1 MPTISYDQSAII
13 MTERFAIQRVM
24 INRGPVMRSTKE
36 LFTNIRRMSSPKGLT
51 EEDYHEIEFPSYMKS
66 IMDERGI
73 KPSELIVQM
82 NMEKS
87 YFYQILKGRRAPG
100 RDFLIH
106 LSFLLK
112 LNLDET
118 QRLLKIANRPPLY
131 PRIRKDAAV
140 IYAITHKMTYEKYE
154 ALIASLEEEHD

>member
-1 MPTISYDQSAII
+1 
-13 MTERFAIQRVM
+13 
-24 INRGPVMRSTKE
+24 MRSTRE
-36 LFTNIRRMSSPKGLT
+36 LFTNIRRMSSPKEL
-51 EEDYHEIEFPSYMKS
+51 EKDDFDEIGFPTYLKAVMN
-66 IMDERGI
+66 ERGI
-73 KPSELIVQM
+73 RPSDLIVQM

>member
-1 MPTISYDQSAII
+1 MNMEYFVIEIH
-13 MTERFAIQRVM
+13 
-24 INRGPVMRSTKE
+24 RGPVMRSTRE
-36 LFTNIRRMSSPKGLT
+36 LFTNIRRMSSPKELEKDDFDEMG
-51 EEDYHEIEFPSYMKS
+51 FPTYLKAVMN
-66 IMDERGI
+66 ERGI
-73 KPSELIVQM
+73 RPSDLIVQM

-118 QRLLKIANRPPLY
+118 QRLLKIAKRQPLY
-131 PRIRKDAAV
+131 PRSKKDAAV
-140 IYAITHKMTYEKYE
+140 IYAITHKMNYEKYE
-154 ALIASLEEEHD
+154 ALIDSLEGEHDREGD

>member
-1 MPTISYDQSAII
+1 M
-13 MTERFAIQRVM
+13 
-24 INRGPVMRSTKE
+24 VMRTTRE
-36 LFTNIRRMSSPKGLT
+36 LFTNIRRMASPKELDK
-51 EEDYHEIEFPSYMKS
+51 EDFDDVDFPAYLKNVMN
-66 IMDERGI
+66 ERGI
-73 KPSELIVQM
+73 KPNDLIVQM

-118 QRLLKIANRPPLY
+118 QRLLKIANRQPLY
-131 PRIRKDAAV
+131 PRLKKDAAT
-140 IYAITHKMTYEKYE
+140 IYAITHKMNYDKYE
-154 ALIASLEEEHD
+154 ELIQSLEHEHE